1 MKILII
7 GGAGYVGGAVTDL
20 LKNNSDNEIIV
31 YDILLYESLFQKD
44 VKFVNGD
51 IRNYSLLKKNLDW
64 ADSVVWMAALVG
76 DGACSINPL
85 ITQEINCDTVQYLAD
100 NFNGKIVFFS
110 TCSVYGAQ
118 DEVLNENSPTDP
130 LSVYASTKLD
140 AEKILINKDAL
151 IFRLGTLFGIG
162 DAYSRIRMD
171 LVVNVLTAKAITD
184 KKLTVFGGRQFRP
197 LLHVKDAARVIEESI
212 RSENKGIYN
221 LHLEN
226 TKIIDLAERIKNLFT
241 DVQIEKVDMKFQDSR
256 NYQADGTKLRKDFKF
271 RPKYTVEDGVNEI
284 KKLILEKRITDIND
298 PRYTNQKFLELFKSK
313 LEYIN
318 NET

>member
-1 MKILII
+1 MKILVV

-20 LKNNSDNEIIV
+20 LKNNLDNEIIV
-31 YDILLYESLFQKD
+31 YDILLYESLFQKN
-44 VKFVNGD
+44 VKFVYGD
-51 IRNYSLLKKNLDW
+51 IRNHSLLKKYLNW
-64 ADSVVWMAALVG
+64 ANSVVWMAALVG

-85 ITQEINCDTVQYLAD
+85 ITKEINCDTVKFLAE

-118 DEVLNENSPTDP
+118 DDLLNENSSTDP
-130 LSVYASTKLD
+130 LSVYASTKLE

-162 DAYSRIRMD
+162 DSYSRIRMD
-171 LVVNVLTAKAITD
+171 LVVNVLTAKAIVD

-197 LLHVKDAARVIEESI
+197 LLHVKDAARVIEESV
-212 RSENKGIYN
+212 RSKKTGVYN

-226 TKIIDLAERIKNLFT
+226 IKIIDLAEKIKNLFSN
-241 DVQIEKVDMKFQDSR
+241 VKIQKVDIKFQDSR
-256 NYQADGTKLRKDFKF
+256 NYQADGEKLRKDFEF
-271 RPKYTVEDGVNEI
+271 RPKYSVEDGVNEI
-284 KKLILEKRITDIND
+284 KKLILEKRITNIND
-298 PRYTNQKFLELFKSK
+298 PRYTNQKFLELFRSK

-318 NET
+318 ET